1 MMLDYG
7 EALMKVA
14 RHTLELL
21 SESLGMPSD
30 HLHEMER
37 MKQLHIVCQYYP
49 PCPEPHLTMGVRSH
63 SDTGFITILLQ
74 DSMGGLQVL
83 VDRGGGRQA
92 WVDVTPLPG
101 ALMVNMGSF
110 LQACM
115 HHLPC
120 ISSYR

>member
-49 PCPEPHLTMGVRSH
+49 PCPFHHDPLAGQH
-63 SDTGFITILLQ
+63 
-74 DSMGGLQVL
+74 
-83 VDRGGGRQA
+83 GRPA
-92 WVDVTPLPG
+92 G
-101 ALMVNMGSF
+101 A
-110 LQACM
+110 
-115 HHLPC
+115 
-120 ISSYR
+120 R